1 MRSKDFLE
9 QKRKQLDMLAMQ
21 QSSALNMVNHTIS
34 SLQSNNEEIASVI
47 SEIEDYR
54 RQLETEQRELTDVK
68 DKNTRIIENFKRLIE
83 G

>member
-9 QKRKQLDMLAMQ
+9 QKRKQLNMLAMQ
-21 QSSALNMVNHTIS
+21 QSSALSMVNHTIS

-54 RQLETEQRELTDVK
+54 RQLETEQQELTDVK
-68 DKNTRIIENFKRLIE
+68 DKNTRIIENFKILIE

>member
-1 MRSKDFLE
+1 
-9 QKRKQLDMLAMQ
+9 MLAMQ
-21 QSSALNMVNHTIS
+21 QSSALSMVNHTIS

>member
-9 QKRKQLDMLAMQ
+9 QKRKQLNMLAMQ
-21 QSSALNMVNHTIS
+21 QSSALSMVNHTIS

-54 RQLETEQRELTDVK
+54 RQLETEQQELTDVK

>member
-9 QKRKQLDMLAMQ
+9 QKRKQLNMLAMQ
-21 QSSALNMVNHTIS
+21 QSSALSMVNHTIS

-68 DKNTRIIENFKRLIE
+68 DKNMRIIENFKRLIE